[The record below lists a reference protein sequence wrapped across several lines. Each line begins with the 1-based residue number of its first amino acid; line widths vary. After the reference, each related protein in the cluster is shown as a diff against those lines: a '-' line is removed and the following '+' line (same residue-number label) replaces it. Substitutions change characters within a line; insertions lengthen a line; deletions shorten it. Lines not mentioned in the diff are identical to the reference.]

1 MNEKTSPTLTAYQQ
15 ATLGE
20 IGIVTWQLQSAKPLG
35 TAAAHYEPNTH
46 RLTHNTDVDSDTLLP
61 ASSVAKAPSPIPES
75 IKQFK
80 SQELNTAVKKSVP
93 NSLIFGFDVR
103 SVKGSLVNDI
113 LLSVG
118 YPQDKFDKVVN
129 VDCEQYAD
137 YAFSWKIGKEVS
149 FQSRLLVTPPIDTLL
164 SPAIKKQLWSVISN
178 IAND

>member
-20 IGIVTWQLQSAKPLG
+20 IGIVTWQLQSAEPLG

-46 RLTHNTDVDSDTLLP
+46 R
-61 ASSVAKAPSPIPES
+61 
-75 IKQFK
+75 
-80 SQELNTAVKKSVP
+80 LNTAVKKSVP

-137 YAFSWKIGKEVS
+137 YAFAWKIGEEVS